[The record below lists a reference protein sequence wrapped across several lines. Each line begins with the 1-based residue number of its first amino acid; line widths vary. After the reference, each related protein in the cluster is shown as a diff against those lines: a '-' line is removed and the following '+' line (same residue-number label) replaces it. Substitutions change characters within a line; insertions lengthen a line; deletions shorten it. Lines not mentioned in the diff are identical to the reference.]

1 MSVLSVEMYYFTFY
15 RLKVSPLIFYQA
27 CKRLIT
33 FTNSKNQLQNM
44 LIIFISYAFA
54 LIIPGILFYL
64 FDLQLFS
71 QASWYESLSYY
82 FSDLFLF

>member
-1 MSVLSVEMYYFTFY
+1 MSVLSVEMYYFIFY
-15 RLKVSPLIFYQA
+15 RLIVSPLIFYQP
-27 CKRLIT
+27 CKRFIT

-54 LIIPGILFYL
+54 LISVILFYL
-64 FDLQLFS
+64 FDLQFFS